1 MSEFDAIL
9 DTPEQS
15 FAPTVYGG
23 FWMRFLAALVD
34 GIILAIPMY
43 GLMFIFMDSFIDFS
57 NPEAMGE
64 EPPIAGMM
72 SLVIGLIVLQWLYYA
87 LMESGKNQATI
98 GKMALNLKVTNMDG
112 GRISFLQAT
121 GRHFGKIISGLI
133 IYIGYI
139 MAGFTEKKQALHD
152 MMASCLV
159 VKKNK

>member
-9 DTPEQS
+9 DTPEES
-15 FAPTVYGG
+15 SAPAVYGG
-23 FWMRFLAALVD
+23 FWLRFLAALVD

-43 GLMFIFMDSFIDFS
+43 GLMFIFMDSFMDFS
-57 NPEAMGE
+57 NPEAMAE
-64 EPPIAGMM
+64 EPPMGGMM
-72 SLVIGLIVLQWLYYA
+72 MFIVAGIVLQWLYYA
-87 LMESGKNQATI
+87 ILESGKNQATI
-98 GKMALNLKVTNMDG
+98 GKMALNLKVTDIDG
-112 GRISFLQAT
+112 GRVSFLQAT